1 MAVAVFM
8 ASQHGEPAILV
19 PNANELTYLS
29 NGQRMLLEDARL
41 GTPTF
46 LLSSAGRPVLLQ
58 LRPCGR
64 LVDTGPRGSVEL
76 RALFL
81 CVWHRVLLVPMN
93 GFCWP
98 AIPPFEPLN
107 SFGKRQPMSPNIFDR
122 LSEA

>member
-29 NGQRMLLEDARL
+29 NGFQREMLLEDAPL

-64 LVDTGPRGSVEL
+64 LVDTGPRGVGRIAGSLSFAYGIESYS
-76 RALFL
+76 FL
-81 CVWHRVLLVPMN
+81 
-93 GFCWP
+93 
-98 AIPPFEPLN
+98 
-107 SFGKRQPMSPNIFDR
+107 
-122 LSEA
+122 

>member
-29 NGQRMLLEDARL
+29 NGQRMLLEDAPL

-64 LVDTGPRGSVEL
+64 LVDTGPRGVGRIAGSFPL
-76 RALFL
+76 RMASSPT
-81 CVWHRVLLVPMN
+81 RSYERILLA
-93 GFCWP
+93 CYP
-98 AIPPFEPLN
+98 AFRATQLV
-107 SFGKRQPMSPNIFDR
+107 RQAPTNVAQY
-122 LSEA
+122 L